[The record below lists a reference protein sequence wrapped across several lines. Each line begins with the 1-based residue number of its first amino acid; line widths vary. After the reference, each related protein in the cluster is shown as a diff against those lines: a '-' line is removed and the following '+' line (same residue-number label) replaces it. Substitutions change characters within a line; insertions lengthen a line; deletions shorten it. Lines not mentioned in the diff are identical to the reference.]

1 MKRKKHKCETR
12 RNMILFFEKHKCEA
26 RRQIYFLKT
35 WMQSRR
41 NIIMFFEKHKCK
53 ARRNTILFF
62 DKHECKMRKQIT
74 SMKICL
80 FTHWRW
86 RVFQASECKNL
97 YNNLKKI
104 EDVMQWHEVASTSI
118 QKNVKKMSNNVM
130 KQCFDVTKP

>member
-1 MKRKKHKCETR
+1 MLQWRGKSTNVKQGGTWFYSLKNTSVKQGGKS
-12 RNMILFFEKHKCEA
+12 F
-26 RRQIYFLKT
+26 FLKT

-53 ARRNTILFF
+53 ARRNTILFSE
-62 DKHECKMRKQIT
+62 KHKCKMKKQIT

-86 RVFQASECKNL
+86 KAFQVSECKNL
-97 YNNLKKI
+97 YNNLKKN

-118 QKNVKKMSNNVM
+118 QKNVKKMSSNVM
-130 KQCFDVTKP
+130 K